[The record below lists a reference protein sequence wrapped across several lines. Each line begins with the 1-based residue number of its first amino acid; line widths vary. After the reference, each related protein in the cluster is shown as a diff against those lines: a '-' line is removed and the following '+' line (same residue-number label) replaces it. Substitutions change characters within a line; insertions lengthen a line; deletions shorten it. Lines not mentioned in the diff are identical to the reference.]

1 MYIKNLNL
9 HGFKSFAIET
19 NIEFNEGVT
28 VVLGPNGIGKS
39 NIVEAFLWVLC
50 IVTSVCGLC
59 IAIWIQ
65 DYRKKQNNDKRNK

>member
-39 NIVEAFLWVLC
+39 NIVEAFLWVMGEQSASRLRMDA
-50 IVTSVCGLC
+50 SR
-59 IAIWIQ
+59 A
-65 DYRKKQNNDKRNK
+65 